1 MTFIGVVSGLR
12 KHPVPHGTSTTSAGE
27 GISVALGSG
36 FPGPAGRPALR
47 RTGTLG
53 NWNTKSIFLFSIFN
67 YYCAV
72 VFQSWESF
80 TSFSCTKKQCVISFK
95 FYIGGTILYNS
106 FSTLLF
112 FTHHYIF
119 DNNSC

>member
-1 MTFIGVVSGLR
+1 MMFLMFLMFLGHLD
-12 KHPVPHGTSTTSAGE
+12 
-27 GISVALGSG
+27 IS
-36 FPGPAGRPALR
+36 F
-47 RTGTLG
+47 
-53 NWNTKSIFLFSIFN
+53 TKCPFKSFAHFSISCFLIFLFSIFN

-80 TSFSCTKKQCVISFK
+80 TSFSCTKKQCVISVK